1 MTDISTVFDP
11 SAVILTLEAQVKSLT
26 AERDEWCIVVGK
38 IVATIPVR
46 DVLGASA
53 TLGDTIKYL
62 EDLHAE
68 RDALLKRTETA
79 ETKIRS
85 DAISEFSKSAGLLGS
100 EQVKALPADVKMFRA
115 NSAYRATGEQP

>member
-68 RDALLKRTETA
+68 RDALLKQVEAADSLANQFGLALA
-79 ETKIRS
+79 ELDECSLELT
-85 DAISEFSKSAGLLGS
+85 SENYNCPDHNA
-100 EQVKALPADVKMFRA
+100 ALA
-115 NSAYRATGEQP
+115 AYRATGEKP